1 MNKKE
6 LYDAVVGI
14 DDDLIERADAARRGG
29 NASAVRTASAH
40 NTINTGRLTGIA
52 ASVIAAVCV
61 MAVII
66 SVAGPVAGGK
76 GGHGYGFSYVQ
87 DPESTGRV
95 YRNSTEQLIISG
107 TPAGSSKDMI
117 DGYWICMSLPL
128 CVENGG
134 AFQIDCALGEDDSRL
149 YFQLTDE
156 ELAQL
161 DKEGHGETGPSQMK
175 YFWRIGC
182 STYDFDRMFAE
193 QSDMMT
199 FFGENGLYRED
210 ISLSR
215 MKSEF
220 IFDDSAYAYYDEN
233 YQLHTADDP
242 ALLPFHVSVPV
253 NVQHI
258 GRGVKGM
265 VAVGFGHESKHDSM
279 SRGAGVYFYSNGEYV
294 GFGSTQEEAC
304 RNSYLL
310 SDPDRAGNR
319 GPVEFT
325 VDDIM
330 KLIDEC
336 DDRIIIAAEYGEW
349 GLKID
354 CYHDYVNYEGLMHY
368 VLGAHVFTERK
379 MFLQELNEYFPDG
392 VISVLTINL
401 ISPREYLELI
411 AQ

>member
-52 ASVIAAVCV
+52 ASVIAAVC
-61 MAVII
+61 ALATII
-66 SVAGPVAGGK
+66 SIAGLNVNKRSSVAVPG
-76 GGHGYGFSYVQ
+76 
-87 DPESTGRV
+87 PESTGRV

-107 TPAGSSKDMI
+107 TPAGSSKETI

-161 DKEGHGETGPSQMK
+161 DKEGHGETGPSQIK

-193 QSDMMT
+193 QSDMMS

-233 YQLHTADDP
+233 YHQLHTADDP

-258 GRGVKGM
+258 GRGVKG
-265 VAVGFGHESKHDSM
+265 
-279 SRGAGVYFYSNGEYV
+279 
-294 GFGSTQEEAC
+294 
-304 RNSYLL
+304 
-310 SDPDRAGNR
+310 
-319 GPVEFT
+319 
-325 VDDIM
+325 
-330 KLIDEC
+330 
-336 DDRIIIAAEYGEW
+336 
-349 GLKID
+349 
-354 CYHDYVNYEGLMHY
+354 
-368 VLGAHVFTERK
+368 
-379 MFLQELNEYFPDG
+379 
-392 VISVLTINL
+392 
-401 ISPREYLELI
+401 
-411 AQ
+411 

>member
-1 MNKKE
+1 MIIND
-6 LYDAVVGI
+6 LYDAVAGI

-107 TPAGSSKDMI
+107 TPAGESKETI

-304 RNSYLL
+304 RNSYLI
-310 SDPDRAGNR
+310 SDPDRAEDR

-325 VDDIM
+325 VSDIM
-330 KLIDEC
+330 KLIDYM
-336 DDRIIIAAEYGEW
+336 DDTWPCTRDIKARIA
-349 GLKID
+349 GL
-354 CYHDYVNYEGLMHY
+354 VEEG
-368 VLGAHVFTERK
+368 RNK
-379 MFLQELNEYFPDG
+379 RN
-392 VISVLTINL
+392 SC
-401 ISPREYLELI
+401 
-411 AQ
+411 

>member
-14 DDDLIERADAARRGG
+14 DDDLIERADAARRGC

-52 ASVIAAVCV
+52 ASVIAAVC
-61 MAVII
+61 ALATII
-66 SVAGPVAGGK
+66 SIAGLNVNKRSSVAVPG
-76 GGHGYGFSYVQ
+76 
-87 DPESTGRV
+87 PESTGRV

-392 VISVLTINL
+392 MISVLTINL

>member
-1 MNKKE
+1 MKIND
-6 LYDAVVGI
+6 LYDAVAGI

-107 TPAGSSKDMI
+107 TPAGESKETI

-304 RNSYLL
+304 RNSYLI
-310 SDPDRAGNR
+310 SDPDRAEDR

-325 VDDIM
+325 VSDIM
-330 KLIDEC
+330 KLIDGC
-336 DDRIIIAAEYGEW
+336 DDRIIIFAEYGEW

-354 CYHDYVNYEGLMHY
+354 CYHDYVNYNGIMQYE
-368 VLGAHVFTERK
+368 LGAHGFAERS
-379 MFLQELNEYFPDG
+379 MFLGEMHGYFPDG
-392 VISVLTINL
+392 VVKVLTINS
-401 ISPREYLELI
+401 IPPREYLELN
-411 AQ
+411 AK

>member
-1 MNKKE
+1 MNKNE

-52 ASVIAAVCV
+52 ASVIAAVC
-61 MAVII
+61 ALATII
-66 SVAGPVAGGK
+66 SIAGLNVNKRSSVAVPG
-76 GGHGYGFSYVQ
+76 
-87 DPESTGRV
+87 PESTGRV

-134 AFQIDCALGEDDSRL
+134 AFQIDCALGENDSRL

-161 DKEGHGETGPSQMK
+161 DKEGHGETGPSQWK

-193 QSDMMT
+193 QSDMMS
-199 FFGENGLYRED
+199 FFGEKGLYRED

-258 GRGVKGM
+258 GRGLKGM
-265 VAVGFGHESKHDSM
+265 VTVGFGHESKHDSM

-310 SDPDRAGNR
+310 SDPERAEDR

-336 DDRIIIAAEYGEW
+336 DDRIIIAAGYGEW

-354 CYHDYVNYEGLMHY
+354 CYHDYINYEGLMHY
-368 VLGAHVFTERK
+368 VLGAHGFAERK

-392 VISVLTINL
+392 MISVLTINL

>member
-52 ASVIAAVCV
+52 ASVIAAVC
-61 MAVII
+61 ALATII
-66 SVAGPVAGGK
+66 SIAGLNVNKRSSVAVPG
-76 GGHGYGFSYVQ
+76 
-87 DPESTGRV
+87 PESTGRV

-161 DKEGHGETGPSQMK
+161 DKEGHGETGPSQLK

-304 RNSYLL
+304 LNSYLL
-310 SDPDRAGNR
+310 SDPDRAEGR

-392 VISVLTINL
+392 MISVLTINL

>member
-1 MNKKE
+1 MNKNE
-6 LYDAVVGI
+6 LYNAVVGI
-14 DDDLIERADAARRGG
+14 DDDLIERADTARRGG

-52 ASVIAAVCV
+52 ASVIAAVC
-61 MAVII
+61 ALATII
-66 SVAGPVAGGK
+66 SIAGLNVNKRSSVAVPG
-76 GGHGYGFSYVQ
+76 
-87 DPESTGRV
+87 PESTGRV
-95 YRNSTEQLIISG
+95 YRNSTEQLIIAG

-193 QSDMMT
+193 QSDMMS

-304 RNSYLL
+304 LNSYLL
-310 SDPDRAGNR
+310 SDPDRAEDR